1 MKTRKD
7 VKVLFY
13 QLFMKKWKR
22 GEKENS
28 ALHPFLELGDIISY
42 VKKLSRLKKFYDM
55 NNGKFFFLETVEIV
69 EVDSDVIFKGF
80 FKSAR
85 NEFRPNLINKKTGEE
100 RPNPKQLTEGDIEK
114 THFVFKIA
122 KERDEVYLLLE
133 FNFHGVTCS
142 NIIEYFTSFYRNY
155 LSSINK
161 SQNFTIK
168 SAFLPGNDFFDG
180 LQQLTRTKI
189 AEVHFDKQLLGSK
202 ALNFSNR
209 TVSLKQDLKL
219 VAKAET
225 GENIKEV
232 AIDFFNAF
240 KRKESSIT
248 KVRIF
253 GNDENNNDVIL
264 DTSKIIKIEF
274 VKVDLNSETGEVMT
288 SQMLSGLVAISENL

>member
-13 QLFMKKWKR
+13 QLFMQSWKR

-28 ALHPFLELGDIISY
+28 ALHPFIELREIISY

-69 EVDSDVIFKGF
+69 EDDSDVIFKGF

-100 RPNPKQLTEGDIEK
+100 RPNPKQLAEGDIEK
-114 THFVFKIA
+114 THYVFKIA
-122 KERDEVYLLLE
+122 KKRDEVYLLLE

-142 NIIEYFTSFYRNY
+142 NIIEYFTSFYRTY
-155 LSSINK
+155 LRSINN
-161 SQNFTIK
+161 SQSFTIK
-168 SAFLPGNDFFDG
+168 LAFLPGNDFFDG

-209 TVSLKQDLKL
+209 TVSLKKDLTL

-225 GENIKEV
+225 GESIKEV
-232 AIDFFNAF
+232 AVDFFNAF
-240 KRKESSIT
+240 KQKDSSIS
-248 KVRIF
+248 KIRIF
-253 GNDENNNDVIL
+253 GNDENNNEVIL
-264 DTSKIIKIEF
+264 DTSKIIKIDF
-274 VKVDLNSETGEVMT
+274 VKVDLNLETGEVMT
-288 SQMLSGLVAISENL
+288 PQMISGLVKISENL